1 MKLNLADPAEE
12 YAGRYYPII
21 AKVVDPDE
29 AGEMKL
35 TLADPVEHD
44 VG

>member
-1 MKLNLADPAEE
+1 VKLNLADPAEE
-12 YAGRYYPII
+12 YAGDII
-21 AKVVDPDE
+21 RSVSKVVHPDE

-35 TLADPVEHD
+35 TLADPAEHD